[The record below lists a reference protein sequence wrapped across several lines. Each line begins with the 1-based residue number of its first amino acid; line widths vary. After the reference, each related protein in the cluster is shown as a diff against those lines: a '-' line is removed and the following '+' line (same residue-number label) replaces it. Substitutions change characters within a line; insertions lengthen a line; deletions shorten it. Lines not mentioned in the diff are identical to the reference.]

1 MPSFFKRN
9 HWYVFSLF
17 IVSVYRK
24 LYCIRHI
31 IYIIVL
37 ISLHIYWYNCIYII
51 VLISFLWIKA
61 FMHLSFYWH
70 QIALQKKKQCQFLF
84 SSAMYWIYFPPIF
97 PPAINIITWC
107 FRILLYENHAQFY
120 IMNFNNTLL
129 RNSQSIY
136 NLFISNKYKAHI
148 DKDVLP

>member
-70 QIALQKKKQCQFLF
+70 QIALQKKKVSISIFFCNVSSIF
-84 SSAMYWIYFPPIF
+84 SPYISTSHKYYYMMLQNTTVWKPCPILHNEF
-97 PPAINIITWC
+97 QQYTAKK
-107 FRILLYENHAQFY
+107 FSEY
-120 IMNFNNTLL
+120 M
-129 RNSQSIY
+129 
-136 NLFISNKYKAHI
+136 
-148 DKDVLP
+148 